1 MGDVDEQAAWSF
13 ERRLREARELR
24 GQSQAE
30 LAEAAS
36 LPSSS
41 ISHFEGGGRKPS
53 FDNLKRLAGALD
65 VSTDFL
71 LGRTDRPDALGA
83 ADELRGQLANL
94 SSSDL
99 DAATKFI
106 GFLAQRGASRP

>member
-1 MGDVDEQAAWSF
+1 MAEEVTWSF

-24 GQSQAE
+24 GVSQSQ

-53 FDNLKRLAGALD
+53 FENLKRLAGALD

-71 LGRTDRPDALGA
+71 LGRTDQPDALSA
-83 ADELRGQLANL
+83 ADELRRQLANL

-106 GFLAQRGASRP
+106 GFLAEKGPARS